1 MALTSNEPLS
11 SEPARNSRPGA
22 AYAILLALWAAGAA
36 LTLVLAL
43 WFGEQLAMAVGG
55 DDWRALWAAAGVFWA
70 AAVGLPAWLGQRLA
84 VIPRYR
90 AVFRSW
96 LWTAVFVLCLLPVRL
111 AGPTDAEGAAGLQ
124 IAGLLL
130 YLALV
135 AIARRRAGV
144 HLAPGGRGVG
154 AALFMAALLALPW
167 VAWGALGSPLDTL
180 LNLLAGLLFGLAVA
194 LTLERHLLAVL
205 RDDLASRGHRL
216 ALGGLA
222 AATTLAVMAAA
233 FGVNGQQ
240 LILVVL
246 LPGLGWAVARLGL
259 RRGGWA
265 AAALLIGL
273 ATAAPLLFFDPDEL
287 NLVLNLGS
295 RDVGY
300 YALLAT
306 VLGTAMGWALSLA
319 ALLLGGRAIGRRVW
333 AATAILALAFLAVA
347 YALVGQTG
355 WHGERLFVV
364 LRDQAN
370 IGSAVVIDDPV
381 ERRTVVYDLLTHHAE
396 TTQADLRATLDR
408 FGVAYTPY
416 YLVNGLEVNGGPLW
430 RWWLSRRPEVD
441 RVLVSPEVRPLPT
454 PPTLPFDEPA
464 IPMPPAL
471 LWSQL
476 LIRAP
481 QVWNRLNV
489 TGTGIVVGQ
498 NDSGADVT
506 HLELR
511 DNYRGNTANGPTG
524 NDYNWLDPW
533 NGTTTPTDF
542 GGHGTHTLATAVGGN
557 VVIAP
562 GATWIACVN
571 LARNLGNPPRYLDCL
586 QFLLAPFPQGGDPFA
601 DGRPDLGAHVI
612 NNSWGCPPQEG
623 CEVDTL
629 LPAARAL
636 RAAGVF
642 VVAAAGN
649 NGPTC
654 SSIDGPLAI
663 YDEVFTV
670 GAVDEARRV
679 AEFSSRGPVTAD
691 GSGRIKP
698 DIAAPGVG
706 VTSAV
711 PGNEYAENDGTS
723 MASPHIVGVVAL
735 LWSANPALIGDIDRT
750 EQILTETATNIAP
763 DGFSGPICGT
773 VAERPNSF
781 VGYGIVNALAAVEQA
796 LAER

>member
-1 MALTSNEPLS
+1 MNATRVSSNELPPP
-11 SEPARNSRPGA
+11 PARPGA
-22 AYAILLALWAAGAA
+22 AYTILLALWAGGAA
-36 LTLVLAL
+36 LTLVFAL
-43 WFGEQLAMAVGG
+43 WFGEQFAMAVGG
-55 DDWRALWAAAGVFWA
+55 DDWREAWAVAGAFLA
-70 AAVGLPAWLGQRLA
+70 AAVGLPAWIGRRWAL
-84 VIPRYR
+84 ITRYR
-90 AVFRSW
+90 AVFGAW
-96 LWTAVFVLCLLPVRL
+96 LWAAVFVLCLLPARL
-111 AGPTDAEGAAGLQ
+111 AGPTDAEAAAGLQ

-130 YLALV
+130 FLALM

-144 HLAPGGRGVG
+144 RLAPGGRGVA
-154 AALFMAALLALPW
+154 AALVMAALLALPW
-167 VAWGALGSPLDTL
+167 VVWGALGSSLDTL
-180 LNLLAGLLFGLAVA
+180 LNLLAALLFGLAVA
-194 LTLERHLLAVL
+194 MTLEHTALATL
-205 RDDLASRGHRL
+205 RDDPASRGHRL
-216 ALGGLA
+216 ALAGLA
-222 AATTLAVMAAA
+222 VAAALAVMAAA

-240 LILVVL
+240 LILVIL

-259 RRGGWA
+259 RSGGWA
-265 AAALLIGL
+265 AAALLVGL
-273 ATAAPLLFFDPDEL
+273 VTAAPLLFFDPDEL
-287 NLVLNLGS
+287 NLVLNLGY

-306 VLGTAMGWALSLA
+306 VLGTVVGWALSLA
-319 ALLLGGRAIGRRVW
+319 ALLLGGRTIGRRAW
-333 AATAILALAFLAVA
+333 AASAILSVVGLALV
-347 YALVGQTG
+347 YALIGQTG
-355 WHGERLFVV
+355 WHGERLFVI

-381 ERRTVVYDLLTHHAE
+381 ERRAVVYDLLTHHAE

-408 FGVAYTPY
+408 FGVTYKPY

-441 RVLVSPEVRPLPT
+441 RVLVSPEVRPLPV
-454 PPTLPFDEPA
+454 PPPLPFDEPN
-464 IPMPPAL
+464 IPVPPAL
-471 LWSQL
+471 LWSQT

-481 QVWNRLNV
+481 QVWNRLGI
-489 TGTGIVVGQ
+489 TGAGIVVGQ

-511 DNYRGNTANGPTG
+511 DNYRGNTANGPAG
-524 NDYNWLDPW
+524 DDYNWLDPW
-533 NGTTTPTDF
+533 NGTATPTDF
-542 GGHGTHTLATAVGGN
+542 SGHGTHTLATAVGAN
-557 VVIAP
+557 VGVAP

-571 LARNLGNPPRYLDCL
+571 LARNLGNPPRYLDCF

-612 NNSWGCPPQEG
+612 NNTWGCPPQEG
-623 CEVDTL
+623 CDVDAL
-629 LPAARAL
+629 WPAARAL

-670 GAVDEARRV
+670 GAVDDLRQV

-711 PGNEYAENDGTS
+711 PGNEYMENDGTS
-723 MASPHIVGVVAL
+723 MASPHVVGVVAL

-773 VAERPNSF
+773 VSERPNSF
-781 VGYGIVNALAAVEQA
+781 VGYGIVNALAAVERA

>member
-370 IGSAVVIDDPV
+370 IGSAVVIDDPI
-381 ERRTVVYDLLTHHAE
+381 ERRAVVYDLLTHHAE
-396 TTQADLRATLDR
+396 TTQADLRRALDR
-408 FGVAYTPY
+408 FGVMYTPY
-416 YLVNGLEVNGGPLW
+416 YLVNGLEVQGGPLL
-430 RWWLSRRPEVD
+430 RWWLLRRPEVA
-441 RVLVSPEVRPLPT
+441 RVLVSPEVRPLPVSPAPAPQHLSS
-454 PPTLPFDEPA
+454 PPRA
-464 IPMPPAL
+464 A
-471 LWSQL
+471 LWSQT

-481 QVWNRLNV
+481 QVWNRHGI
-489 TGTGIVVGQ
+489 TGAGIVVGQ
-498 NDSGADVT
+498 NDSGADGL
-506 HLELR
+506 HPELR
-511 DNYRGNTANGPTG
+511 DSYRGNAPDGPAG
-524 NDYNWLDPW
+524 DDYNWLDPW

-542 GGHGTHTLATAVGGN
+542 GGHGTHTLGTAVGRHVG
-557 VVIAP
+557 VAP

-586 QFLLAPFPQGGDPFA
+586 QFLLAPFPQGGDPLTG
-601 DGRPDLGAHVI
+601 GRPDLGAHVI

-670 GAVDEARRV
+670 GAVDDLRQV

-698 DIAAPGVG
+698 DIAAPGVE

-711 PGNEYAENDGTS
+711 PGGSYAANDGTS
-723 MASPHIVGVVAL
+723 MASPHVVGVVAL

-750 EQILTETATNIAP
+750 ERILTETAVNIVPGAF
-763 DGFSGPICGT
+763 DGPICGT
-773 VAERPNSF
+773 VSERPNSF

>member
-1 MALTSNEPLS
+1 MNAPRAGSNEIPPP
-11 SEPARNSRPGA
+11 PARPGS
-22 AYAILLALWAAGAA
+22 AYAILLALWAGGAA
-36 LTLVLAL
+36 LTLVFAL
-43 WFGEQLAMAVGG
+43 WFGEQFAMAVGG
-55 DDWRALWAAAGVFWA
+55 DDWRGAWAVAGVFLA
-70 AAVGLPAWLGQRLA
+70 AAVGLPAWIGRRWAL
-84 VIPRYR
+84 ITRYR
-90 AVFRSW
+90 AVFGAW
-96 LWTAVFVLCLLPVRL
+96 LWAAGFVLCLLPARL
-111 AGPTDAEGAAGLQ
+111 AGPTDAEAAAGLQ
-124 IAGLLL
+124 IGGLLL
-130 YLALV
+130 FLALT
-135 AIARRRAGV
+135 AIARRRAGGRLV
-144 HLAPGGRGVG
+144 PGGRGVA
-154 AALFMAALLALPW
+154 AALVMAALLALPW
-167 VAWGALGSPLDTL
+167 VVWGALGSSLDTL
-180 LNLLAGLLFGLAVA
+180 LNLLVALLFGLAVA
-194 LTLERHLLAVL
+194 RTLEHTALATL
-205 RDDLASRGHRL
+205 RDDPAGRGHRL

-222 AATTLAVMAAA
+222 AAAALAVMAAA

-240 LILVVL
+240 LILAVL

-259 RRGGWA
+259 RPGGWA
-265 AAALLIGL
+265 AAALLVGL

-287 NLVLNLGS
+287 NLVLNLGY

-306 VLGTAMGWALSLA
+306 VLGTAVGWALSLA
-319 ALLLGGRAIGRRVW
+319 ALLLGGRAIGRRAW
-333 AATAILALAFLAVA
+333 AASAILSVVGLALV
-347 YALVGQTG
+347 YALIGQTG

-381 ERRTVVYDLLTHHAE
+381 ERRAVVYDLLTHHAE
-396 TTQADLRATLDR
+396 ATQADLRATLDR
-408 FGVAYTPY
+408 FGVAYKPY

-454 PPTLPFDEPA
+454 PPTLPLDEPD
-464 IPMPPAL
+464 IPLPPAL
-471 LWSQL
+471 LWSQT

-481 QVWNRLNV
+481 QVWNRLGI
-489 TGTGIVVGQ
+489 TGAGIVVGQ
-498 NDSGADVT
+498 NDSGADGE

-511 DNYRGNTANGPTG
+511 DNYRGNTANGPAG
-524 NDYNWLDPW
+524 DDYNWLDPW
-533 NGTTTPTDF
+533 NGTATPTDF

-557 VVIAP
+557 VGVAP

-571 LARNLGNPPRYLDCL
+571 LARNLGNPPRYLDCF
-586 QFLLAPFPQGGDPFA
+586 QFLLAPFPQGGDAFT

-623 CEVDTL
+623 CDVDAL

-654 SSIDGPLAI
+654 SSIDGPLAL

-670 GAVDEARRV
+670 GAVDDLRQV

-723 MASPHIVGVVAL
+723 MASPHIAGVVAL

-750 EQILTETATNIAP
+750 EQILTETATNIAA

-773 VAERPNSF
+773 VSERPNSF
-781 VGYGIVNALAAVEQA
+781 VGYGIVNALAAVERA

>member
-1 MALTSNEPLS
+1 MALTSNEPLP
-11 SEPARNSRPGA
+11 SEPAHNSRPGT
-22 AYAILLALWAAGAA
+22 AYAILLALWAVGAA

-55 DDWRALWAAAGVFWA
+55 DDWRELWAAAGVFWA

-90 AVFRSW
+90 AVFSTW
-96 LWTAVFVLCLLPVRL
+96 LWTAVFVLCLLLARL
-111 AGPTDAEGAAGLQ
+111 ASPTDAEGAAGLQ

-154 AALFMAALLALPW
+154 AALFMASLLALPW

-222 AATTLAVMAAA
+222 AAATLAVMAAA

-265 AAALLIGL
+265 AATLLIGL

-306 VLGTAMGWALSLA
+306 VLGTAVGWALSLA
-319 ALLLGGRAIGRRVW
+319 ALLLGGRAIGRRAW
-333 AATAILALAFLAVA
+333 AATAILAVVFLVVA

-396 TTQADLRATLDR
+396 ATQADLRRALDR
-408 FGVAYTPY
+408 FGVMYTPY
-416 YLVNGLEVNGGPLW
+416 YLVNGLEVQGGPLL
-430 RWWLSRRPEVD
+430 RWWLLRRPEVA
-441 RVLVSPEVRPLPT
+441 RVLVSPEVRPLPVS
-454 PPTLPFDEPA
+454 PA
-464 IPMPPAL
+464 PAPQHLSSPPPAA
-471 LWSQL
+471 LWSQT

-481 QVWNRLNV
+481 QVWNRHGI
-489 TGTGIVVGQ
+489 TGAGIVVGQ
-498 NDSGADVT
+498 NDSGADGL
-506 HLELR
+506 HPELR
-511 DNYRGNTANGPTG
+511 DSYRGNAPGGPAG
-524 NDYNWLDPW
+524 DDYNWLDPW

-542 GGHGTHTLATAVGGN
+542 GGHGTHTLGTAVGRHVG
-557 VVIAP
+557 VAP

-586 QFLLAPFPQGGDPFA
+586 QFLLAPFPQGGDPLT

-654 SSIDGPLAI
+654 SSIDGPLAL

-670 GAVDEARRV
+670 GAVDDLRRV
-679 AEFSSRGPVTAD
+679 ASFSSRGPVAVD

-698 DIAAPGVG
+698 DIAAPGVE

-711 PGNEYAENDGTS
+711 PGGSYAANDGTS
-723 MASPHIVGVVAL
+723 MASPHVVGVVAL

-750 EQILTETATNIAP
+750 ERILTETAVDIAP
-763 DGFSGPICGT
+763 GAFDGPVCGT
-773 VAERPNSF
+773 VTERPNSF
-781 VGYGIVNALAAVEQA
+781 VGYGVVNALAAVERA